1 MPSVKSVVNILE
13 IYFRYNPAH
22 VSYDSPIMSIT
33 ISELLSDAHRRLQPV
48 SDSARL
54 DSELLLAR
62 VLQQTRTWL
71 HTWPEK
77 ILDAEQQSAFE
88 ALLQRRLAGE
98 PVAHIL
104 GEQDFWSLR
113 LQVSPA
119 TLIPRPDTERL
130 VELALE
136 RIPPVANWSIAD
148 LGTGSGAIALA
159 LASERPHCRIT
170 ATDQSAEALA
180 IAQRNAG
187 HLGLHNVQFVQS
199 DWLADIPLPQRFE
212 MIVSN
217 PPYVCET
224 DPHLAQ
230 GDVRFEPRSALA
242 AGADGLDAIRLIIRQ
257 SWPHLLPGGWLLL
270 EHGYDQAGAVQALLR
285 EAGYS
290 EVADFIDYGGN
301 PRVAVGQR
309 PAG

>member
-1 MPSVKSVVNILE
+1 
-13 IYFRYNPAH
+13 
-22 VSYDSPIMSIT
+22 MSIT
-33 ISELLSDAHRRLQPV
+33 VSQLLDAAQRRLQAV

-54 DSELLLAR
+54 DSELLLGQ
-62 VLQQTRTWL
+62 VLQQSRTWL
-71 HTWPEK
+71 HTWPDKTVE
-77 ILDAEQQSAFE
+77 ATQQQTFE

-98 PVAHIL
+98 PIAHIL

-113 LQVSPA
+113 LTVSPA

-136 RIPPVANWSIAD
+136 RIPPEADWSIAD

-159 LASERPHCRIT
+159 LAAERPRCRII
-170 ATDQSAEALA
+170 ATEQSSAALDVA
-180 IAQRNAG
+180 RANAARHRLNNAQ
-187 HLGLHNVQFVQS
+187 FIQS
-199 DWLADIPLPQRFE
+199 DWLSGIPGSQRFE

-217 PPYVCET
+217 PPYICEA
-224 DPHLAQ
+224 DPHLSR
-230 GDVRFEPRSALA
+230 GDVRFEPRSALT
-242 AGADGLDAIRLIIRQ
+242 AGADGLDAIRLIIQQ
-257 SWPHLLPGGWLLL
+257 SGPRLLPGGWLLL
-270 EHGYDQAGAVQALLR
+270 EHGYDQGEAVQELLR
-285 EAGYS
+285 AAGYG